1 VVVDPKQ
8 KSRLLAKTFSEGCVL
23 QRPAGLAW
31 LSHGLRR
38 GGGLKD
44 ALRCPGRE
52 AAGRCR
58 FVFRPYAAPANAAG
72 AGVKWGTHCR
82 AMGRAL
88 CARRLTQGATRAL
101 HCVPSKDGKRSG
113 LTQARAAL
121 PSCARPRPVPGH
133 GKPST
138 AARPRSTQPGQRPTP
153 ASREQRPL
161 PQQRRDRAAARQD
174 ATAPGYGAPAPGVGG
189 AVRGG
194 VKAPV

>member
-121 PSCARPRPVPGH
+121 PSCARPR
-133 GKPST
+133 
-138 AARPRSTQPGQRPTP
+138 STQPGQRPTP
-153 ASREQRPL
+153 ARREQRPL